1 MTTRAAELAKLLQ
14 PMKSLSVSNP
24 PNYSYSTSDTK
35 MSFTWS
41 GFFTVLLVFFIILLI
56 VHFTVKPIFSFSDDD
71 DGFIPLGY
79 RSDGQLTWTDGPVA
93 ADLSGNVTKIIPCGI
108 TIQQDVY
115 IENES
120 VVSNQRRI
128 FFYRSTTALPNIV
141 DDPAKDLIKQFPDS
155 NLIMFLLPNTNDL
168 AVTAITQKRDK
179 FYIESAPTILNVPVK
194 QTFRL
199 TVVLYQQAIEVY
211 INGNLSGTKAFRYP
225 VRMTSGYFFGAPN
238 LYRLSVRTM
247 NFKYWDRTLQA
258 REISRST
265 PALASMSSFNPPSLN
280 GACA

>member
-14 PMKSLSVSNP
+14 PMKGLSVSSSP
-24 PNYSYSTSDTK
+24 DYSTSSYGTP
-35 MSFTWS
+35 SFSWS
-41 GFFTVLLVFFIILLI
+41 GVFTVLLVFFIILLI

-108 TIQQDVY
+108 TIQQDIY

-128 FFYRSTTALPNIV
+128 FFYRSTSPLPNIV
-141 DDPAKDLIKQFPDS
+141 DDPSKDLIKQFPES
-155 NLIMFLLPNTNDL
+155 NLIMYLLPNTNDL
-168 AVTAITQKRDK
+168 TVSAITQKKDK
-179 FYIESAPTILNVPVK
+179 FYIESAQTILNVPVK

-265 PALASMSSFNPPSLN
+265 PALASMTSFNPPSLN